1 MPLSI
6 TFELSDQDIEHFVAA
21 QRQATEAAGNKS
33 TEEIIA
39 AGAALLIE
47 AQKAQVPDFIA
58 QRLAKLDNLI
68 AMVRDD
74 GWHLPEE
81 DCKRVLAA
89 LVYFADPADVIPDTV
104 PVLGYLDDAI
114 MIELCVRELKHELD
128 AYDDFCEFR
137 EREAKKRGIEPAKV
151 GRTDWLDGRRDELVD
166 RMHARRSRDGGEFG
180 IGYGSSSGYGKPAY
194 SRAWRP
200 SLFRFR

>member
-114 MIELCVRELKHELD
+114 MIELCVRDLKHEID
-128 AYDDFCEFR
+128 SYDDFCDYRESEARRLGMNPADVGRAAWLESRREELINSMHSRR
-137 EREAKKRGIEPAKV
+137 ER
-151 GRTDWLDGRRDELVD
+151 D
-166 RMHARRSRDGGEFG
+166 FG
-180 IGYGSSSGYGKPAY
+180 TGYGASSGYASKRNYAMA
-194 SRAWRP
+194 SWRP
-200 SLFRFR
+200 GIFRAR